1 MPFLMVSA
9 WVFHRL
15 SVLCF
20 LNIGFGSNAGV
31 YSKDGGPFYVMKD
44 FFGALTPGLAKTNMT
59 DGYSSMVLTVVTMF
73 IGLFVIIILAHKGV
87 NGAVLFGMLAACVV
101 YWAAEAIFFGTNPF
115 CITCNSFICTTV

>member
-20 LNIGFGSNAGV
+20 KYRLWLKCRCLL
-31 YSKDGGPFYVMKD
+31 KDGGPFYVMKD

-87 NGAVLFGMLAACVV
+87 NGAVLLVCLQPA
-101 YWAAEAIFFGTNPF
+101 
-115 CITCNSFICTTV
+115 

>member
-1 MPFLMVSA
+1 ML
-9 WVFHRL
+9 
-15 SVLCF
+15 

-87 NGAVLFGMLAACVV
+87 NGAVLLVCLQPA
-101 YWAAEAIFFGTNPF
+101 
-115 CITCNSFICTTV
+115 